1 VTEQTDKP
9 IKVLMVCALGMSS
22 SLLENK
28 TKAAAAARGI
38 PFELKAVS
46 VQEVARWD
54 PSIHWYDIVLIAPQ
68 VFYKRK
74 AIQETAKRYGILVES
89 IEPIVFG
96 MVDGEKL
103 LQQIL
108 DAIRARDEEK
118 AAN

>member
-1 VTEQTDKP
+1 
-9 IKVLMVCALGMSS
+9 MVSALKMSS
-22 SLLENK
+22 LRLENK

-38 PFELKAVS
+38 PFELKALC
-46 VQEVARWD
+46 VQEVARWN

-68 VFYKRK
+68 VFYKCK
-74 AIQETAKRYGILVES
+74 VIQKTAKRYGILVES
-89 IEPIVFG
+89 IERVVFG

-103 LQQIL
+103 IQQIL

>member
-1 VTEQTDKP
+1 
-9 IKVLMVCALGMSS
+9 MVSALKMSS
-22 SLLENK
+22 SRLENK

-38 PFELKAVS
+38 PFELKALS
-46 VQEVARWD
+46 VQEVARWN

-68 VFYKRK
+68 VFYKCK
-74 AIQETAKRYGILVES
+74 VIQKTAKRYGILVES
-89 IEPIVFG
+89 IEPVVFG

-103 LQQIL
+103 IQQIL

>member
-1 VTEQTDKP
+1 MTEKTDKP

-28 TKAAAAARGI
+28 TKAVAAARGI

-46 VQEVARWD
+46 VQEIARWD

-74 AIQETAKRYGILVES
+74 SIQETAKRYGILVES
-89 IEPIVFG
+89 IEPVVFG

-108 DAIRARDEEK
+108 DAIQARDEET